1 MKYKSSKSKTVIN
14 VENTTSDSEN
24 SSESSSE
31 SDCFVIFEKGNQN
44 KIEKNYV
51 NSMSTAKSKSTLI
64 KINSK
69 NISMLIDT
77 GSATTIIDKETF
89 KKIQKGKANIKLRK
103 TKMKLFPY
111 GAEEHLEIGKFTTV
125 LETNNKVA
133 VCCVFVVN
141 RSKSGNVLGFSM
153 CTELGLV
160 KLSND
165 NNVNKIESE
174 EQNKQKTKQTK
185 AKREI
190 STELECVIDE
200 YKVTFKG
207 IGKLKNY

>member
-14 VENTTSDSEN
+14 VENTTADSEN

-51 NSMSTAKSKSTLI
+51 NSMNTAKSKSTLI

-89 KKIQKGKANIKLRK
+89 KKIQKGKAN
-103 TKMKLFPY
+103 T
-111 GAEEHLEIGKFTTV
+111 
-125 LETNNKVA
+125 
-133 VCCVFVVN
+133 
-141 RSKSGNVLGFSM
+141 
-153 CTELGLV
+153 
-160 KLSND
+160 
-165 NNVNKIESE
+165 
-174 EQNKQKTKQTK
+174 Q
-185 AKREI
+185 
-190 STELECVIDE
+190 
-200 YKVTFKG
+200 
-207 IGKLKNY
+207 